1 MFDLK
6 GKVAVITGSSR
17 GIGKATAEYL
27 ARAGAK
33 VIVSSRKEESCLPV
47 VEGIKAEGGEAHAIA
62 CNVAYKEQVEH
73 LVYETE
79 KVYGPID
86 ILICNAACNPVYGPM
101 HTVSDDAFDKIIN
114 TNVKSN
120 FWLSNLVAPSMAKRG
135 GGSIIIVSSI
145 AGLMG
150 TTGIGV
156 YGISKAADMQLA
168 RNLAMEWGP
177 KNIRANCICP
187 GLVKTDFAKALW
199 ENKDA
204 LNKVINATPLR
215 RVGEPDDIAG
225 VALFLASDESRF
237 VTGQYIIADGG
248 GTITDHM

>member
-1 MFDLK
+1 
-6 GKVAVITGSSR
+6 V
-17 GIGKATAEYL
+17 
-27 ARAGAK
+27 
-33 VIVSSRKEESCLPV
+33 
-47 VEGIKAEGGEAHAIA
+47 
-62 CNVAYKEQVEH
+62 
-73 LVYETE
+73 
-79 KVYGPID
+79 
-86 ILICNAACNPVYGPM
+86 
-101 HTVSDDAFDKIIN
+101 DDAAFDKIIN

-120 FWLSNLVAPSMAKRG
+120 FWLSNMVAPSMAKRG

-150 TTGIGV
+150 TSGIGV

-168 RNLAMEWGP
+168 RNLAIEWGP
-177 KNIRANCICP
+177 DNVRANCICP

-204 LNKVINATPLR
+204 LAKVINATPLR

-225 VALFLASDESRF
+225 VALFLAADESRF